1 MTFSFV
7 LDMVLLLLL
16 AGYAW
21 SGWRQ
26 GLITAVLGLV
36 GLVGG
41 AVVTVRVV
49 PDLLEDRL
57 GVARGTAASA
67 VVVVVLVVLVAVT
80 VQSLMLLLAA
90 RVRDAVRLPA
100 ARAVDSFLGLVAV
113 LTASVLV
120 LWVVAGV
127 VRTSGPPGA
136 REAVARSGVVTAVD
150 SLVPASAA
158 RVVDDV
164 TQALDR
170 QGFPQVFDGLGPEP
184 IAAVDAPD
192 AALVDDPE
200 VRVALRSV
208 IRVRADSRR
217 CDTARV
223 GSGWVGAAGYV
234 VTNAHVVAGS
244 QSVRVSVG
252 GRGRERA
259 ARVVVFDPDRDVAV
273 LAVPGLT
280 AAALARGDELP
291 AGASAVVAGCPGDD
305 GLTVRSARVRDV
317 IRARGADIYGDSGTT
332 REIYSLRAQV
342 RQGASGGPMVDTDGR
357 VVGMVFATSLDD
369 PDTGYALTLDEMAPV
384 LRNGL
389 AATGQV
395 PTGRCSET

>member
-1 MTFSFV
+1 MMFSII
-7 LDMVLLLLL
+7 LDLALVVLL

-26 GLITAVLGLV
+26 GLITAALGLV

-41 AVVTVRVV
+41 AVVTVRIV
-49 PDLLEDRL
+49 PDLLEDHL
-57 GVARGTAASA
+57 GVVRGTPSSA
-67 VVVVVLVVLVAVT
+67 IVLVVLIIFVAVT
-80 VQSLMLLLAA
+80 AQSVMLLLAA

-100 ARAVDSFLGLVAV
+100 ARTVDSFLGTTAV
-113 LTASVLV
+113 LIASILV

-136 REAVARSGVVTAVD
+136 REVVARSGILTRVD
-150 SLVPASAA
+150 ALVPASAA
-158 RVVDDV
+158 RVVDNV

-184 IAAVDAPD
+184 ITAIDAPD
-192 AALVDDPE
+192 ATLVNDPE
-200 VRVALRSV
+200 VRAALRSV

-234 VTNAHVVAGS
+234 VTNAHVVAGA

-252 GRGRERA
+252 GRGRERT
-259 ARVVVFDPDRDVAV
+259 ARVVAFDPDRDVAV

-280 AAALARGDELP
+280 AAPLSRSSELAAAD
-291 AGASAVVAGCPGDD
+291 SAVVAGFPGDD
-305 GLTVRSARVRDV
+305 GLTVRSARVRNV
-317 IRARGADIYGDSGTT
+317 IRASGADIYGESGIT

-342 RQGASGGPMVDTDGR
+342 RQGGSGGPMVDPDGR

-369 PDTGYALTLDEMAPV
+369 LETGYALTLDEMAPV
-384 LRNGL
+384 LRSGL
-389 AATGQV
+389 TATGQV
-395 PTGRCSET
+395 STGRCSEP